1 MLMKIYNVLFLLFLI
16 AVTSC
21 DRDEERELNSPPIP
35 DVPKQSL
42 GYDTKISPEEAI
54 ALAEDFANAGVES
67 RSLIKSADRNNVIA
81 LRAHN
86 SRSEANDTSIYIINY
101 NDNNGFAAISA
112 KRIESPIL
120 AVIDNGNY
128 QETVESDNPGFNL
141 FMGMALEY
149 VEYESEQTKGK
160 IESFNLK
167 PRFKWDRY

>member
-1 MLMKIYNVLFLLFLI
+1 MKIYNVLFLLFLL

-21 DRDEERELNSPPIP
+21 DREERILNSPPLP
-35 DVPKQSL
+35 EVPKQTS
-42 GYDTKISPEEAI
+42 GYDTKIGPEEAI
-54 ALAEDFANAGVES
+54 AMAEDFANAGVES

-128 QETVESDNPGFNL
+128 QGTVESDNPGFNS
-141 FMGMALEY
+141 FMEMALEY